1 MSKELNKAVIQQYL
15 RALVDATHS
24 DDDEDEISTIVW
36 NYCFTIAQVCG
47 VDLV

>member
-1 MSKELNKAVIQQYL
+1 MSKELNKATIQQYL

-24 DDDEDEISTIVW
+24 DDEEDEVATTVW
-36 NYCFTIAQVCG
+36 NYCLAIAQVCG